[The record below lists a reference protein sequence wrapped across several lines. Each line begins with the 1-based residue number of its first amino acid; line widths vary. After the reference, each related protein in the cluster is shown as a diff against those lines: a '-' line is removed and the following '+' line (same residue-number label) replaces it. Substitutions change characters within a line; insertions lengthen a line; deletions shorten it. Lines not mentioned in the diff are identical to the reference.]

1 MYKHTWSM
9 TGCASRNELYSG
21 AALSVEECAARC
33 NADASCV
40 SMEVKAHS
48 LLSDVVSCQLSS
60 SCTYNMAIKS
70 IQGGVSF
77 VGSQR

>member
-1 MYKHTWSM
+1 M
-9 TGCASRNELYSG
+9 TGCTSRNELYSG

-60 SCTYNMAIKS
+60 SCTYNMAIAS
-70 IQGGVSF
+70 IKGGASF
-77 VGSQR
+77 DGGSQR